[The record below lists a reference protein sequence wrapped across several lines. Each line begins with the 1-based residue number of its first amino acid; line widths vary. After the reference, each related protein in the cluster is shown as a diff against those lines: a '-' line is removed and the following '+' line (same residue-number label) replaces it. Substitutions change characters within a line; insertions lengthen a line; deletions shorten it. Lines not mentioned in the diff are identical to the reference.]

1 MSHISAK
8 VVPMTNLADEVAV
21 VTGASSGI
29 GAALARALSQQGA
42 KVSLVARRLKKLNEV
57 SGDCPGEVLVI
68 SADLTKETDRKRI
81 IENTMDRW
89 GRIDILVNNAGQGM
103 YGHFISTTEADWR
116 QIFEINLFSPVFLSQ
131 NILPI
136 MQAQRKGL
144 IINISSIGGL
154 VAHSDNVTA
163 YVASKHALIGFS
175 RALAQDFDEK
185 EIRVLAVCP
194 HLTDT
199 EFFKTSTGASEM
211 APIVENFRHFMDT
224 PEDVA
229 RGIIEQL
236 DTDRLVIF
244 PTPNPAKAYEKLRDL

>member
-1 MSHISAK
+1 
-8 VVPMTNLADEVAV
+8 MTNLADEVAV

-29 GAALARALSQQGA
+29 GAALARALSHQGA
-42 KVSLVARRLKKLNEV
+42 KVTLAARRLKKLNEV
-57 SGDCPGEVLVI
+57 SRNCPGEVLVI
-68 SADLTKETDRKRI
+68 AADLTKKTDRKRI
-81 IENTMDRW
+81 IQQTMDRW

-103 YGHFISTTEADWR
+103 YGHFISNTEADWR

-144 IINISSIGGL
+144 IINIASIGGL
-154 VAHSDNVTA
+154 VAHSDKVSA
-163 YVASKHALIGFS
+163 YVASKHALVGFS
-175 RALAQDFDEK
+175 RALALDFNDK
-185 EIRVLAVCP
+185 GIRVLAVCP

-211 APIVENFRHFMDT
+211 APVVENFQNFMDT

-236 DTDRLVIF
+236 DSDQLVIF
-244 PTPNPAKAYEKLRDL
+244 PTPKPAKAYERLRDI

>member
-1 MSHISAK
+1 MA
-8 VVPMTNLADEVAV
+8 NLADEVAV

-29 GAALARALSQQGA
+29 GAALARALSHQGA
-42 KVSLVARRLKKLNEV
+42 RVTMVARRLKKLNEI
-57 SGDCPGEVLVI
+57 SGNCPGEVLVI
-68 SADLTKETDRKRI
+68 AADLTKETDRKRI
-81 IENTMDRW
+81 IQQTLNRW

-103 YGHFISTTEADWR
+103 YGNFISTTEADWR

-131 NILPI
+131 SILPI

-144 IINISSIGGL
+144 IINIASIGGL
-154 VAHSDNVTA
+154 IAHSDKVTA
-163 YVASKHALIGFS
+163 YVASKHALVGFS
-175 RALAQDFDEK
+175 RALASDFKDN

-199 EFFKTSTGASEM
+199 DFFRTSAGAREM
-211 APIVENFRHFMDT
+211 APIVERYRNFMDT

-236 DTDRLVIF
+236 DSDRVVIF
-244 PTPNPAKAYEKLRDL
+244 PTPKPAKAYEKQRDI

>member
-1 MSHISAK
+1 LSHISAK
-8 VVPMTNLADEVAV
+8 VVFMANLADEVAV

-29 GAALARALSQQGA
+29 GAALARALSHQGA
-42 KVSLVARRLKKLNEV
+42 RVTMVARRLKKLNEI
-57 SGDCPGEVLVI
+57 SENCPGDVQVI
-68 SADLTKETDRKRI
+68 AADLTQETDRRRI
-81 IENTMDRW
+81 IQQTLDRW

-103 YGHFISTTEADWR
+103 YGNFISTTEADWR

-131 NILPI
+131 SILPI

-144 IINISSIGGL
+144 IINIASIGGL
-154 VAHSDNVTA
+154 IAHSEKVTA
-163 YVASKHALIGFS
+163 YVASKHALVGFS
-175 RALAQDFDEK
+175 RALALDFKDN

-199 EFFKTSTGASEM
+199 EFFRTSKGAPDL
-211 APIVENFRHFMDT
+211 APIVERYRNFMDT

-236 DTDRLVIF
+236 DSDRVVIF
-244 PTPNPAKAYEKLRDL
+244 PTPKPAKAYEKQRDI

>member
-1 MSHISAK
+1 
-8 VVPMTNLADEVAV
+8 MTNLADQVAV

-29 GAALARALSQQGA
+29 GAALARAFSRQGA
-42 KVSLVARRLKKLNEV
+42 KVALVARRLKKLNEV

-68 SADLTKETDRKRI
+68 AADLTNETDRKRI
-81 IENTMDRW
+81 IQLTMGRW
-89 GRIDILVNNAGQGM
+89 DRIDILVNNAGQGM

-116 QIFEINLFSPVFLSQ
+116 QIFEINLFSPVFLTQ

-144 IINISSIGGL
+144 IINIASIDGL
-154 VAHSDNVTA
+154 VAHSDKVTA
-163 YVASKHALIGFS
+163 YVASKHALVGFS
-175 RALAQDFDEK
+175 RGLALDFDDK
-185 EIRVLAVCP
+185 GIRVLVVCP

-199 EFFKTSTGASEM
+199 EFFKTSPGATEM
-211 APIVENFRHFMDT
+211 APIVENYRNFMDT

-236 DTDRLVIF
+236 DSDRLVVF
-244 PTPNPAKAYEKLRDL
+244 PTPKPAKAYEKQRDI

>member
-1 MSHISAK
+1 
-8 VVPMTNLADEVAV
+8 MTNLADEVAI

-29 GAALARALSQQGA
+29 GAALARVLSSQGS
-42 KVSLVARRLKKLNEV
+42 KVTLVARRLKKLNEV
-57 SGDCPGEVLVI
+57 SVDCPGEVLVVA
-68 SADLTKETDRKRI
+68 ADLTKETDRKRLV
-81 IENTMDRW
+81 EQTMDRW

-103 YGHFISTTEADWR
+103 YGQFISTTEADWR
-116 QIFEINLFSPVFLSQ
+116 QIFEINLFSPVFLSR

-144 IINISSIGGL
+144 IINMASIGGL
-154 VAHSDNVTA
+154 VAHSDKVTA

-175 RALAQDFDEK
+175 RALALDFGKK

-199 EFFKTSTGASEM
+199 EFFKTSAGASEM

-236 DTDRLVIF
+236 DSDQLVIF
-244 PTPNPAKAYEKLRDL
+244 PTPKPAQAYEKLRDI

>member
-1 MSHISAK
+1 MIY
-8 VVPMTNLADEVAV
+8 LADEVAV

-29 GAALARALSQQGA
+29 GAALARTFSRQGA
-42 KVSLVARRLKKLNEV
+42 RVTLVARRLKKLNEV
-57 SGDCPGEVLVI
+57 AKDCPGEVLVI
-68 SADLTKETDRKRI
+68 AADLTKDADRESI
-81 IENTMDRW
+81 VQHTMDRW

-103 YGHFISTTEADWR
+103 YGHFISSTEADWR

-131 NILPI
+131 KILPF

-144 IINISSIGGL
+144 IINIASIGGL
-154 VAHSDNVTA
+154 MAHSDRVTA
-163 YVASKHALIGFS
+163 YVASKHALVGFS
-175 RALAQDFDEK
+175 RALSLDVDDK
-185 EIRVLAVCP
+185 EIRVLAACP

-211 APIVENFRHFMDT
+211 ASIVENYRHFMDT

-236 DTDRLVIF
+236 DSDRLVIF
-244 PTPNPAKAYEKLRDL
+244 PTPKPAKAYEKQRDI